1 MFLNSVMLAGIAGA
15 ALPLMVHL
23 LSRARVR
30 TVDWGAMM
38 FLDEGHGTQ
47 EQMAKLKQWTLLALR
62 MAIVAL
68 LAIAMARPIASANW
82 AGPTGPLTAI
92 IAIDCSAS
100 MAQPT
105 DGGRTRSDL
114 TREAALRTLSS
125 LQKGDRAALIL
136 AGARQVIVP
145 PTTDLQAIAA
155 RVAEIKPTTG
165 AADIAAALN
174 EAVAMLDR
182 SSSPNAH
189 LYLFTDAQASN
200 WQGVDDAF
208 QASWKR
214 RTVRAGRTLP
224 FDVITVGDGRNAEN
238 IAIETISVAP
248 IPAIAGLSNDVE
260 LKLRH
265 SGSSS
270 AAVSKVPLTLK
281 AAKQTAFSG
290 TVDLT
295 SNAVTTITVPVR
307 FDAPGQQTLVAQITS
322 ATLAFDDRLQH
333 VVDVVPPLRVL
344 IISGDERTAAAGAF
358 RNESDFLRTALTPYA
373 TMKRGGIDSAKVT
386 VTPVEKWT
394 DPSLPDTDVLVI
406 ANVAELTPQQVRAVE
421 SFTYAGGGVLI
432 APGAATRV
440 ESYNRT
446 LYRDATGPLPAF
458 LLGPSSDQ
466 PTSLLG
472 IDLSHPIFRFLR
484 GRPAPIPSAVVA
496 RMFTA
501 TPRAGAAVLAS
512 YVTGQPFLV
521 EGAYGRGRVLLMTTT
536 IDADWNTLPL
546 SSFYLPFVQS
556 AVRYLA
562 AAALPQRNLIAGQE
576 LRARLA
582 DAPEAMRATLT
593 YPGGRTI
600 TLQATGG
607 GGGGGGGAG
616 GAYEVATGDTQV
628 PGSYTVRAKIGGH
641 DRVEQFAVRPDPGES
656 NLAPL
661 DDERTSTLEQSL
673 GFQLT
678 GADMRTPV
686 VASVQPVRELWLP
699 LLLGAFSLLVVELV
713 LTRFWSE
720 GRHA

>member
-1 MFLNSVMLAGIAGA
+1 MFLNAVMLAGIAGA
-15 ALPLMVHL
+15 ALPLIVHL

-38 FLDEGHGTQ
+38 FLDEGRGTQ

-82 AGPTGPLTAI
+82 AGPSGPLTAI

-105 DGGRTRSDL
+105 DAGRTRSDL
-114 TREAALRTLSS
+114 AREAVLRTLSS

-136 AGARQVIVP
+136 AGARQEVVQ
-145 PTTDLQAIAA
+145 PTADLQAIAA
-155 RVAEIKPTTG
+155 RVAEIKPTAG
-165 AADIAAALN
+165 AADIAATLN
-174 EAVAMLDR
+174 EAATILDR
-182 SSSPNAH
+182 SNSPNAH
-189 LYLFTDAQASN
+189 LYLFTDAQASS
-200 WQGVDDAF
+200 WQGVDEPF

-214 RTVRAGRTLP
+214 RTLRAGRSLP
-224 FDVITVGDGRNAEN
+224 FDVITVGDRRNAEN
-238 IAIETISVAP
+238 IAIESISVAP
-248 IPAIAGLSNDVE
+248 IPAIAGLPNDVE

-265 SGSSS
+265 AGSG

-281 AAKQTAFSG
+281 AAKETVFSG

-295 SNAVTTITVPVR
+295 PSAVTTVTVPVR

-333 VVDVVPPLRVL
+333 VVDVVSPLRVL
-344 IISGDERTAAAGAF
+344 VVSGDERAAAAGAF

-373 TMKRGGIDSAKVT
+373 TMKRGGIDPAKVT

-440 ESYNRT
+440 ESYNRA
-446 LYRDATGPLPAF
+446 LYRDATGLLPAF

-501 TPRAGAAVLAS
+501 TPRAGATVLAS

-556 AVRYLA
+556 AIRYLT

-576 LRARLA
+576 LRARFTESP
-582 DAPEAMRATLT
+582 DALRATLT
-593 YPGGRTI
+593 YPGGRMI
-600 TLQATGG
+600 MLQATGG
-607 GGGGGGGAG
+607 SGG
-616 GAYEVATGDTQV
+616 GAYEVATGDTRE
-628 PGSYTVRAKIGGH
+628 PGSYTVRAKVDGH
-641 DRVEQFAVRPDPGES
+641 DRVEQFVVRPDPGES
-656 NLAPL
+656 DLAPL
-661 DDERTSTLEQSL
+661 DDERTSKLQQSL
-673 GFQLT
+673 GFQLS

-686 VASVQPVRELWLP
+686 VASVQPIRELWLP

-720 GRHA
+720 GRNA